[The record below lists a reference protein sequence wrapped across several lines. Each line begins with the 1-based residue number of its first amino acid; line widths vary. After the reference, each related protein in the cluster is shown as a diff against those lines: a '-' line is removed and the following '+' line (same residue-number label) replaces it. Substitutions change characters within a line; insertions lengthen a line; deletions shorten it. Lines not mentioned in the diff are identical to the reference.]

1 MSAEMD
7 GKIILTL
14 LYVRYRA
21 KSKKRIL
28 YLSMGCVGWI
38 P

>member
-21 KSKKRIL
+21 KSNAIKVL
-28 YLSMGCVGWI
+28 YGGDS
-38 P
+38 